1 MKIKG
6 FLQDV
11 GGADR
16 VTSLRRETIN
26 NASATPDPKDH
37 IREISDRVHPGK
49 KTYVVKEIR
58 DASPSSKTYRLS
70 PKDGIAPV
78 FMAGQYMVI
87 HQNIGQSVLT
97 RAYSISSAPYE
108 ALSENG
114 YIEFTVRKNRPY
126 LVPDHLEKNLSV
138 GDEIEVD
145 LPFSDFFYQPLRDSK
160 NVVALAGGSGITPF
174 VSMAKEVAAGKLDIN
189 LTILYG
195 SVKHND
201 IVCGD
206 ELSAAEKKADGKIK
220 VINIMSDDPE
230 WTGEKGFLSKEI
242 IKKYSG
248 EDPTYFFCGPRP
260 MYELISGILKDMGV
274 PGKRLRYEAM
284 QQPGDA
290 SQIPGFPAENIGKTC
305 HITVV
310 RGISETTIEA
320 RMDEPV
326 AVSLERAGIPVD
338 CHCRAGEC
346 GYCRAKL
353 LSGDIFVSP
362 FGDGRR
368 REDKEMGWFH
378 SCSSYPKNDLRI
390 KVPII

>member
-11 GGADR
+11 GGADQ

-26 NASATPDPKDH
+26 NASEIPDPKDH
-37 IREISDRVHPGK
+37 IREIADRVHPGK
-49 KTYVVKEIR
+49 KTYIVREIR
-58 DASPSSKTYRLS
+58 EASPSAKTYRLM
-70 PKDGIAPV
+70 PKDGAKPV

-87 HQNIGQSVLT
+87 HVNIGESVLT
-97 RAYSISSAPYE
+97 RAYSISSAPSE
-108 ALSENG
+108 ALSDG
-114 YIEFTVRKNRPY
+114 YIEFTVRRNRPY
-126 LVPDHLEKNLSV
+126 LVPDYLEKNLSV
-138 GDEIEVD
+138 GDEIDVD
-145 LPFSDFFYQPLRDSK
+145 LPFSDFFYQPLRDTK

-174 VSMAKEVAAGKLDIN
+174 VSMAKEVAAGKLDID

-195 SVKHND
+195 SVKHSD
-201 IVCGD
+201 IVCCD
-206 ELSAAEKKADGKIK
+206 ELSEAEKKAKGK
-220 VINIMSDDPE
+220 VRVVHIMSDDPE

-260 MYELISGILKDMGV
+260 MYELVSGILKDMEV
-274 PGKRLRYEAM
+274 PEKRLRYEAM
-284 QQPGDA
+284 QQPNDPSA
-290 SQIPGFPAENIGKTC
+290 IPGFPPENIGKTC
-305 HITVV
+305 SIVVV
-310 RGISETTIEA
+310 RGISETTVEA
-320 RMDEPV
+320 KMDEPV

-353 LSGDIFVSP
+353 LSGDVFVSP

-368 REDKEMGWFH
+368 REDKEMGYFH
-378 SCSSYPKNDLRI
+378 SCSAYPLNDLRI

>member
-11 GGADR
+11 GGADQ

-26 NASATPDPKDH
+26 NASEIPDPKDH
-37 IREISDRVHPGK
+37 IREIADRVHPGP
-49 KTYVVKEIR
+49 KTYIVREIR
-58 DASPSSKTYRLS
+58 DASPSSKTYRLV
-70 PKDGIAPV
+70 PKDGIRPV

-87 HQNIGQSVLT
+87 HQRIGESVLT
-97 RAYSISSAPYE
+97 RAYSISSAPSE
-108 ALSENG
+108 ALSEDG
-114 YIEFTVRKNRPY
+114 FVEFTVRRNRPY
-126 LVPDHLEKNLSV
+126 LVPDHLEKNLHV
-138 GDEIEVD
+138 GDEIVVD
-145 LPFSDFFYQPLRDSK
+145 LPFSDFYYQPLRDSK

-174 VSMAKEVAAGKLDIN
+174 VSMAKEIAAGKLDIS

-195 SVKHND
+195 SVKHD
-201 IVCGD
+201 DVVCFK
-206 ELSAAEKKADGKIK
+206 ELSDAEKKADGRIK
-220 VINIMSDDPE
+220 VVHIMSDDPE
-230 WTGEKGFLSKEI
+230 WDGEKGFLSKEI

-248 EDPTYFFCGPRP
+248 GDPTYFFCGPRP
-260 MYELISGILKDMGV
+260 MYDLVSDILKDMKV
-274 PGKRLRYEAM
+274 PEKRLRYEAM
-284 QQPGDA
+284 QQPNDA
-290 SQIPGFPAENIGKTC
+290 SSIPGFPSENIGKTC
-305 HITVV
+305 SIVVV

-320 RMDEPV
+320 KMDEPV

-378 SCSSYPKNDLRI
+378 SCSAYPVNDLRI
-390 KVPII
+390 KLPIL